1 MGLPSN
7 PIPKQPMP
15 SAKPSPPFKPP
26 RTTTT
31 YGTDNTIPDN
41 GHEGNNQ
48 PGVPY
53 GAHHRPLTIVS
64 KSERASDFSDGK

>member
-1 MGLPSN
+1 MGLPKN

-15 SAKPSPPFKPP
+15 SAKPSAPFKPP

-41 GHEGNNQ
+41 GHQGNNQ
-48 PGVPY
+48 AEVPY
-53 GAHHRPLTIVS
+53 GAYHRKLQVKS
-64 KSERASDFSDGK
+64 GSERAYDFTK